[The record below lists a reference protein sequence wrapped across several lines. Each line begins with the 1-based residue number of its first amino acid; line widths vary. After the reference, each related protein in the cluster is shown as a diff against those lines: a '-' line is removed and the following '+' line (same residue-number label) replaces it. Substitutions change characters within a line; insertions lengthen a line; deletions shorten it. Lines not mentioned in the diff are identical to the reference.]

1 MEANRFK
8 HPVSREITDQYIRS
22 SSCLQCKPC
31 GGNCIVVDNRISFV
45 VDPETRRVRHLLF
58 DSTPVACMGNCIRPC
73 QESLRLVRK
82 LKPVSEQ
89 LEFLKI
95 ISIYEYHQHH
105 QQRRSYTRARSRRPF
120 FCEES
125 WITQSR
131 AASRSEEAFPEEVI
145 EIKNEGISMEQLQ
158 T

>member
-58 DSTPVACMGNCIRPC
+58 DSTPIACMGNCIRPC

-82 LKPVSEQ
+82 LKPVSKQ
-89 LEFLKI
+89 LEFLKNN
-95 ISIYEYHQHH
+95 QH
-105 QQRRSYTRARSRRPF
+105 
-120 FCEES
+120 
-125 WITQSR
+125 I
-131 AASRSEEAFPEEVI
+131 
-145 EIKNEGISMEQLQ
+145 
-158 T
+158 

>member
-89 LEFLKI
+89 LEFLKNNHI
-95 ISIYEYHQHH
+95 
-105 QQRRSYTRARSRRPF
+105 
-120 FCEES
+120 
-125 WITQSR
+125 
-131 AASRSEEAFPEEVI
+131 
-145 EIKNEGISMEQLQ
+145 
-158 T
+158 

>member
-58 DSTPVACMGNCIRPC
+58 DSTPIACMGNCIRPC

-82 LKPVSEQ
+82 LKPDG
-89 LEFLKI
+89 L
-95 ISIYEYHQHH
+95 
-105 QQRRSYTRARSRRPF
+105 F

-125 WITQSR
+125 WITQNR

>member
-58 DSTPVACMGNCIRPC
+58 DSTPVACMGNCINPSHLPRSDAFRQKEKAPPLPDKDLPDLSYP
-73 QESLRLVRK
+73 ESLCPYL
-82 LKPVSEQ
+82 S
-89 LEFLKI
+89 FLI
-95 ISIYEYHQHH
+95 LY
-105 QQRRSYTRARSRRPF
+105 
-120 FCEES
+120 
-125 WITQSR
+125 
-131 AASRSEEAFPEEVI
+131 
-145 EIKNEGISMEQLQ
+145 M
-158 T
+158 

>member
-45 VDPETRRVRHLLF
+45 VAPE
-58 DSTPVACMGNCIRPC
+58 TPVACMGNCIRPC

-89 LEFLKI
+89 LEFLKNN
-95 ISIYEYHQHH
+95 QH
-105 QQRRSYTRARSRRPF
+105 
-120 FCEES
+120 
-125 WITQSR
+125 I
-131 AASRSEEAFPEEVI
+131 
-145 EIKNEGISMEQLQ
+145 
-158 T
+158 